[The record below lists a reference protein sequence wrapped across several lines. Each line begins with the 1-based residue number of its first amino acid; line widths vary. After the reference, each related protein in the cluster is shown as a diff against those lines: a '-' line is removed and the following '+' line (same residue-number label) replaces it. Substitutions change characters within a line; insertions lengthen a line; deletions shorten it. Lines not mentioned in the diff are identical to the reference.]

1 MRQRLES
8 VAYVHCKRGLMYS
21 RRVTAEAVQAA
32 SQRLGFELV
41 YHSDDEI
48 RAARAVLDELV
59 DPDRGLK
66 RNLAPD
72 EAQFITNERSLCALD
87 YNYTADKYCH
97 IVNWEKEVE
106 RFRPNVAQMMMNEIY
121 ADLEERGQAIHILQL
136 KARRLGVSTDSELR
150 VGHRVQFHTNTN
162 AVIASADPT
171 KSVVMAD
178 MIDYNWKLM
187 PWWLMPMGKGA
198 RISKGMPVEFYEINS
213 GITIQAGNQF
223 NGVARGSTPNV
234 YHVSEIAEWVDAE
247 DLIEASLLRAI
258 IDSPNVFGII
268 EGTGEGKHTYFH
280 STWERAKKEWP
291 SGRGRQMPVFL
302 PWFVGTDIYP
312 SPTWLRGHP
321 IPRDWNPADKT
332 IQHAERARNY
342 VLTNPL
348 LFKHLAKGNRDWK
361 MPRAQ
366 MWYREVEYESAKEA
380 KTLNKYLSEMAGD
393 DNEAFQAQ
401 NLPIID
407 PEIILNYNERT
418 RQPKHVYT
426 IIGPDIPPTL
436 VAPKRQWDPSK
447 PTITIDTRE
456 LTPNFPVKYQLIPLK
471 FTGYDSFDPQM
482 KLLIW
487 EEPSD
492 EYTYGLGVDAS
503 EGVGQDNGCMEVLRE
518 AKPDREP
525 GQVAEWICNTVTAFQ
540 MWPLT
545 LALGCLYST
554 FSMTA
559 QRRVQLRMAIESWTN
574 GSALQNELQ
583 KRGWVNFHPWKYNDK
598 RRPTPDGQ
606 VQRVGVYTNQ
616 WFRSLMMD
624 MLLTC
629 LSEEAIDLP
638 SPYLVDE
645 LETLERMAGQKK
657 IAAQYGMHD
666 DRVMAIGFPL
676 FSLHQ
681 NKPPSKQYARKR
693 VEYQPGLSEEMVTY
707 PIWTPPG
714 QSTSR
719 PFQPAQS
726 PIRTRQG
733 RVAGLDRVYNP
744 QMPRGYR

>member
-1 MRQRLES
+1 M
-8 VAYVHCKRGLMYS
+8 
-21 RRVTAEAVQAA
+21 TAAAVEAA
-32 SQRLGFELV
+32 SKRLGFDLA
-41 YHSDDEI
+41 YHSDTEI
-48 RAARAVLDELV
+48 GAARSVLDELLDV
-59 DPDRGLK
+59 ERGLT

-72 EAQFITNERSLCALD
+72 ERQFINNERMLCALD
-87 YNYTADKYCH
+87 YSYYTARYCW
-97 IVNWEKEVE
+97 IVNWRKEAE
-106 RFRPNVAQMMMNEIY
+106 QFRPNVAQRMMADIRG
-121 ADLEERGQAIHILQL
+121 DLEERGQAIHILQL
-136 KARRLGVSTDSELR
+136 KARRLGVSTDSELC
-150 VGHRVQFHTNTN
+150 VAHRVQFHQNTN
-162 AVIASADPT
+162 AVVASADPT

-178 MIDYNWKLM
+178 MIDFTWKNM
-187 PWWLMPMGKGA
+187 PWWLMPRDTKV
-198 RISKGMPVEFYEINS
+198 KNGMPVEFGELNS

-223 NGVARGSTPNV
+223 NGVARGATPNV

-247 DLIEASLLRAI
+247 DLIDASLLRAI
-258 IDSPNVFGII
+258 VDFPGVFGII

-280 STWERAKKEWP
+280 DRWEKAKKEWP

-312 SPTWLRGHP
+312 SPTWLRAHP
-321 IPRDWNPADKT
+321 VPTEWSPSDKT
-332 IQHAERARNY
+332 IQHADKARAY

-348 LFKHLAKGNRDWK
+348 LFKHLARGNRDW
-361 MPRAQ
+361 RLTSAQ
-366 MWYREVEYESAKEA
+366 MWYREVEYESAKESKA
-380 KTLNKYLSEMAGD
+380 LNKYLSEMAGD

-407 PEIILNYNERT
+407 PEIILSYNERT

-436 VAPKRQWDPSK
+436 VTPKRLWDPNK
-447 PTITIDTRE
+447 PTITVDTRE
-456 LTPNFPVKYQLIPLK
+456 VLPQFGAKYQLIPLK
-471 FTGYDSFDPQM
+471 FHGYDSFDPQM

-492 EYTYGLGVDAS
+492 QYTYGLGADCA
-503 EGVGQDNGCMEVLRE
+503 EGVGQDNACMQVLRE

-525 GQVAEWICNTVTAFQ
+525 GQVAEWVCNTVTAFQ

-554 FSMTA
+554 YSFAA

-583 KRGWVNFHPWKYNDK
+583 KRGWSNFHPWKYNDT
-598 RRPTPDGQ
+598 RRPKSDGD
-606 VQRVGVYTNQ
+606 VQRIGVFTNQ
-616 WFRSLMMD
+616 WFRSQMMD

-645 LETLERMAGQKK
+645 LETLERIAGQKK

-666 DRVMAIGFPL
+666 DRIMAIGFPL

-681 NKPPSKQYARKR
+681 NKPPSKQFARKR
-693 VEYQPGLSEEMVTY
+693 VDYVPGLTEDLVSY
-707 PIWTPPG
+707 PVWTSPAHA
-714 QSTSR
+714 TSR
-719 PFQPAQS
+719 PFQPAQAV
-726 PIRTRQG
+726 TRSRHG
-733 RVAGLDRVYNP
+733 RPAGLDRLYNHS
-744 QMPRGYR
+744 MPKGYR